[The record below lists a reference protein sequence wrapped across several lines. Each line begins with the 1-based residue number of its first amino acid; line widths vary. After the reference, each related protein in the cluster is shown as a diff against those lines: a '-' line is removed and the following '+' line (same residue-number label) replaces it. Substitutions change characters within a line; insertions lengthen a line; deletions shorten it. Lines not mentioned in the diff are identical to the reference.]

1 MILAALVA
9 IATWWPVAAPLIIAA
24 ACWNVAALIIVAWLS
39 CVAGLWW
46 PVTLVVV
53 VTAWWSVVVV
63 VVVVR
68 RSVALVVIAVAGR
81 PVALVVVVSWLLV
94 SLVLA
99 WRALLLPIKKARQKP
114 VTIFVK
120 KKKFVSAPGG
130 RSVACC
136 PT

>member
-1 MILAALVA
+1 LV
-9 IATWWPVAAPLIIAA
+9 VA
-24 ACWNVAALIIVAWLS
+24 VAALR
-39 CVAGLWW
+39 W

-53 VTAWWSVVVV
+53 VVVAAWWPVVVV
-63 VVVVR
+63 VVVAR

-81 PVALVVVVSWLLV
+81 SVALVVVVSWLLV

-114 VTIFVK
+114 
-120 KKKFVSAPGG
+120 GG